1 VAVTSFE
8 VIMTSTTVA
17 TRDRVR
23 SIFVEA
29 GLVVSL
35 AGLTALAAKIA
46 IQLPWT
52 PVPVTLQVA
61 AVIFAGAAFGSRRG
75 ALSQML
81 YLAAGLCGLPVFAP
95 FTVSGPAVVLAP
107 TFGYLLSFPLAAW
120 LAGRWAG
127 PKRSWISAA
136 TALGSI
142 YSLGLLWLLMWTR
155 VAGESWSAT
164 WVLMAGFLPF
174 LPLDALKT
182 ALAVLSA
189 QPVRRRVSD

>member
-1 VAVTSFE
+1 MA
-8 VIMTSTTVA
+8 STTVA

-23 SIFVEA
+23 SIFAEA

-46 IQLPWT
+46 IPLPWT

-75 ALSQML
+75 LLSQLL
-81 YLAAGLCGLPVFAP
+81 YLGAGLCGLPVFAP
-95 FTVSGPAVVLAP
+95 LTVTGPAVVLAP

-120 LAGRWAG
+120 LAGRWTG
-127 PKRSWISAA
+127 PKLCWVSAS
-136 TALGSI
+136 TALGCI
-142 YSLGLLWLLMWTR
+142 YALGLLWLFMWTR

-164 WVLMAGFLPF
+164 WVLLAGFLPF
-174 LPLDALKT
+174 LPFDVIKT
-182 ALAVLSA
+182 ALAVISA
-189 QPVRRRVSD
+189 QPIRRRTLP